1 MIFESTFAPWR
12 RTFIE
17 ERGKDI
23 IFIEIMNRLEQEM
36 LQTKEFQDVV
46 QEAIKNK
53 GRAFVPEDIFD
64 YPVLKQH
71 FMDFIRTMIPI
82 MIFDLI
88 VERYQLLLYALAMR
102 ILNNHHST
110 EDVVQESLMKAYV
123 ALKSY
128 SKEQLQTLRIRP
140 WLCAIVRNTANNYR
154 VQERRFELLDLSED
168 SELLEI
174 EGNRFEQPE
183 LAIMVN
189 ETANEFHEIIR
200 RLPQQYRAVV
210 LLRFMEEFKSKEL
223 AQAMNISNMN
233 TLKSYMGIFA

>member
-1 MIFESTFAPWR
+1 
-12 RTFIE
+12 
-17 ERGKDI
+17 
-23 IFIEIMNRLEQEM
+23 
-36 LQTKEFQDVV
+36 
-46 QEAIKNK
+46 
-53 GRAFVPEDIFD
+53 
-64 YPVLKQH
+64 
-71 FMDFIRTMIPI
+71 
-82 MIFDLI
+82 
-88 VERYQLLLYALAMR
+88 MR

-233 TLKSYMGIFA
+233 TLKSYMRRSLRLMRKIAEEMDISGKDLGIWAQAQCIYHDIE

>member
-36 LQTKEFQDVV
+36 LQTKEFQDAV

-88 VERYQLLLYALAMR
+88 VERY
-102 ILNNHHST
+102 
-110 EDVVQESLMKAYV
+110 
-123 ALKSY
+123 
-128 SKEQLQTLRIRP
+128 
-140 WLCAIVRNTANNYR
+140 
-154 VQERRFELLDLSED
+154 
-168 SELLEI
+168 
-174 EGNRFEQPE
+174 
-183 LAIMVN
+183 
-189 ETANEFHEIIR
+189 
-200 RLPQQYRAVV
+200 
-210 LLRFMEEFKSKEL
+210 
-223 AQAMNISNMN
+223 
-233 TLKSYMGIFA
+233 